1 MKEDKPTSFDIAY
14 RAGVSQPTVSRA
26 LRDSPLVS
34 KATRDK
40 VQRIARELG
49 YIVDKNAANL
59 RSKSTKTLALLL
71 FEDPTEDTSQIN
83 PFFLSML
90 GSITRACSKSGYD
103 LLVSFQQFS
112 DDWHAEYEDA
122 HRADGLILLGYGD
135 YISYQE
141 KLEKLIAAQAHFIL
155 WGPVI
160 ADQKGCALCSDNH
173 HGAYQATKHLLELGR
188 KNIAFIGEASE
199 HCPEFHQRYQGYCQA
214 LQEAGLSANPAL
226 QVDAEST
233 EESGYQATKQLLPF
247 QNQFDAFFAT
257 SDLIAIGGIKA
268 LQDAGLNVPKDIAV
282 IGFDDIP
289 TAAYFNPPLTTVHQ
303 DTNRA
308 GQLLV
313 ENLLKLIQGETVKSS
328 LLPTELVIRESCG
341 SALTR

>member
-1 MKEDKPTSFDIAY
+1 MKDDKPTSFDIAY

-34 KATRDK
+34 KETREK
-40 VQRIARELG
+40 VQRIAQEMG
-49 YIVDKNAANL
+49 YKVDKNAANL

-71 FEDPTEDTSQIN
+71 FEDPTADESQIN

-90 GSITRACSKSGYD
+90 GSITRASAKNGYD

-135 YISYQE
+135 YVSYQE
-141 KLEKLIAAQAHFIL
+141 KLEKLTDAGAHFIL

-160 ADQKGCALCSDNH
+160 PGQKGCSLGCDNYT
-173 HGAYQATKHLLELGR
+173 GAYLATSHLIKQGR
-188 KNIAFIGEASE
+188 QRIAFLGGASE
-199 HCPEFHQRYQGYCQA
+199 HSPEFHQRYLGYCAA
-214 LQEAGLSANPAL
+214 LEEAGLEAYAEL
-226 QVDAEST
+226 QSDAEST
-233 EESGYQATKQLLPF
+233 EDSGYQAARQLLARG
-247 QNQFDAFFAT
+247 NSFDAVFGS
-257 SDLIAIGGIKA
+257 SDLIAIGGTKA
-268 LQDAGLNVPKDIAV
+268 LQDAGFKVPGDIAV
-282 IGFDDIP
+282 VGFDDIP

-308 GQLLV
+308 GELLV
-313 ENLLKLIQGETVKSS
+313 ENLLKLISGETVESS
-328 LLPTELVIRESCG
+328 LLPAQLVVRASCG
-341 SALTR
+341 AKQ